1 MKNIGILNTTLSL
14 ELFHIQTNTSLEL
27 PANLSVI
34 RIGKSNEQ
42 VPVDIDVS
50 GLSNA
55 DVVSRLHAEIH
66 LEENIYYI
74 EDLGSTNGT
83 YIKNTKLISK
93 TRYQLNLGDK
103 IDLGQESKVTFIFQ
117 QKQHRANIVSPA
129 NPTAIQQE
137 NAENGKSYQIDRPS
151 KFVGLALMVA
161 GIIVFAANTQV
172 GLFVRIPGVLLCIAG
187 VVILMQQR
195 IKRNFGWIL
204 IALGV
209 AVMVFTSN
217 IFASVNFL
225 ALVVSSALLFAGY
238 QLFSTGKVFNYSLR
252 SLSGLLKNKK

>member
-1 MKNIGILNTTLSL
+1 MQYLSILNTTLNL
-14 ELFHIQTNTSLEL
+14 ELFHLQTNTSLEL

-34 RIGKSNEQ
+34 RIGKPNEQ

-50 GLSNA
+50 DLSNA

-66 LEENIYYI
+66 LEGNSYYI

-83 YIKNTKLISK
+83 FINNTKLISK
-93 TRYQLNLGDK
+93 TRYQLNLGDR

-117 QKQHRANIVSPA
+117 QKQHRPDILATAS
-129 NPTAIQQE
+129 PTAIQRE
-137 NAENGKSYQIDRPS
+137 NAENDKSTQVDRPS

-161 GIIVFAANTQV
+161 GIIIFAANTQV

-187 VVILMQQR
+187 VVVLMQQR

-204 IALGV
+204 IALGI
-209 AVMVFTSN
+209 AVIVFTGN
-217 IFASVNFL
+217 VFASVNFL
-225 ALVVSSALLFAGY
+225 AILVGAAFLFAGY

-252 SLSGLLKNKK
+252 SLPGLLKK

>member
-1 MKNIGILNTTLSL
+1 MQYLGILNTTLSL
-14 ELFHIQTNTSLEL
+14 ELFHLQTNTSLEL
-27 PANLSVI
+27 PAISVI
-34 RIGKSNEQ
+34 RIGKPNEQ

-55 DVVSRLHAEIH
+55 DAVSRLHAEIH
-66 LEENIYYI
+66 LEGNNYYI

-83 YIKNTKLISK
+83 FINNTKLISQ

-117 QKQHRANIVSPA
+117 QKEHKANIFSPA
-129 NPTAIQQE
+129 NHTAIQRE
-137 NAENGKSYQIDRPS
+137 NTENGKSTQVDRSS

-161 GIIVFAANTQV
+161 GVIIFAANTQV

-187 VVILMQQR
+187 IVVLIQQR

-204 IALGV
+204 IALGI
-209 AVMVFTSN
+209 AVIVFTGN
-217 IFASVNFL
+217 VFASVNFL
-225 ALVVSSALLFAGY
+225 AILIASALLFVGY
-238 QLFSTGKVFNYSLR
+238 QLFSTGKVLNYSLR
-252 SLSGLLKNKK
+252 SLTKLLKK